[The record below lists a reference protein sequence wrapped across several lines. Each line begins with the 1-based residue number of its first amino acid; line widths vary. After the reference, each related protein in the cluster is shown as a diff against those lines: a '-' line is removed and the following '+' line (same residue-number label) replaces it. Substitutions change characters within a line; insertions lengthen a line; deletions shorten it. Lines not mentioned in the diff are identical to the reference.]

1 MKFIIKKG
9 SGKMM
14 ILMLTGVFLVI
25 AFSYQL
31 LIFLQVHDF
40 VYQFPGD
47 WDKPMGVLVG
57 LFLILRSLKFT
68 KESKDLFIKIDEE
81 YLVYRT
87 NELEVKHKVPLT
99 NIERVYK
106 EKGKIRLVTKDLIT
120 MNVVDLDEVR
130 LVNETK
136 SLIKKSLMDLNTK

>member
-1 MKFIIKKG
+1 MR
-9 SGKMM
+9 
-14 ILMLTGVFLVI
+14 ILILTGFFLVI

-47 WDKPMGVLVG
+47 WDKPMGIIVG
-57 LFLILRSLKFT
+57 LFLIFRSLKFT
-68 KESKDLFIKIDEE
+68 KESKDLFIEIDEE

-87 NELEVKHKVPLT
+87 NELEAKHKIPLM
-99 NIERVYK
+99 NIERIYK
-106 EKGKIRLVTKDLIT
+106 EKGKICLVTKDLIT

-130 LVNETK
+130 LVDETK
-136 SLIKKSLMDLNTK
+136 NLIKKSLMDLNTK

>member
-9 SGKMM
+9 SEKMM
-14 ILMLTGVFLVI
+14 ILMLTGIFLVI

-31 LIFLQVHDF
+31 LVFLQTNDF

-57 LFLILRSLKFT
+57 FFLIFRSLKFT
-68 KESKDLFIKIDEE
+68 KESKDLFIQIDEE

-87 NELEVKHKVPLT
+87 NELEAKHKVSLT
-99 NIERVYK
+99 NIEKVYK
-106 EKGKIRLVTKDLIT
+106 EKGRIRLVTKDLIT
-120 MNVVDLDEVR
+120 MNIVDLDEVR
-130 LVNETK
+130 LVDETK

>member
-1 MKFIIKKG
+1 MR
-9 SGKMM
+9 
-14 ILMLTGVFLVI
+14 ILFLTGIFLVM

-31 LIFLQVHDF
+31 LVFLKTNDF
-40 VYQFPGD
+40 FYQFPGD
-47 WDKPMGVLVG
+47 WDKPMGILVG
-57 LFLILRSLKFT
+57 LFLIFRSLKFT

-87 NELEVKHKVPLT
+87 NELEVKHKIPLA

-130 LVNETK
+130 LVDETK

>member
-9 SGKMM
+9 AGKMM
-14 ILMLTGVFLVI
+14 ILMLTGIFLVI
-25 AFSYQL
+25 TFSYQL
-31 LIFLQVHDF
+31 LVFLQTNDF

-57 LFLILRSLKFT
+57 FFLIFRSLKFT

-87 NELEVKHKVPLT
+87 NELEAKHKIPLT

-106 EKGKIRLVTKDLIT
+106 EKGEIRLVTKDLIT
-120 MNVVDLDEVR
+120 VNVIDLDKVR
-130 LVNETK
+130 LVDETK
-136 SLIKKSLMDLNTK
+136 SLIKKSLMDLNKK

>member
-1 MKFIIKKG
+1 MKYTIKKG
-9 SGKMM
+9 SGKMR
-14 ILMLTGVFLVI
+14 ILILTGFFLVI

-47 WDKPMGVLVG
+47 WDKPMGIIVG

-68 KESKDLFIKIDEE
+68 KESKGLFIKIDEE

-87 NELEVKHKVPLT
+87 NELETKHKIPLM

-106 EKGKIRLVTKDLIT
+106 EKGKISLVTKDLIT
-120 MNVVDLDEVR
+120 MDVVDLDEVR
-130 LVNETK
+130 LVGKTK